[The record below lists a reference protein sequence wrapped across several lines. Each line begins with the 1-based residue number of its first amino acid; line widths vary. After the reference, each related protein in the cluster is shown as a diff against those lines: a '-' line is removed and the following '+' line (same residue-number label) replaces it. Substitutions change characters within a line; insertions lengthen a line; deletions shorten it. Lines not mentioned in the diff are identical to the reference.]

1 MNEKIRILC
10 IAPYESMRGL
20 IQTVSRELPEVE
32 ASVYVGDLNAGL
44 EIALRD
50 FHNNYDAVIS
60 RGCTAE
66 VIRRQ
71 IDLPV
76 IEIPVTVMDIVRAM
90 RLAESISKPFAI
102 IGSPNIL
109 VKAKTIPALLGVPLM
124 TFPASDDVE
133 ARHQLQQIGDKK
145 YILLCDM
152 ISYTTAQEM
161 GMNAI
166 LITSDADSI
175 RTAFHEATRV
185 CENYSRLREENLFLR
200 KLLWNQIHNTVVFT
214 GDGTLYFSTVQDVG
228 SPIVQ
233 YLQKES
239 QNAHDEV
246 QNHFLKQINNVSY
259 NIRKHYESFYGK
271 EYTIFYFSESRV
283 ASQDVRRGIRFLSRR
298 EAEEEYQQSFY
309 SAANLMRDMQQQIQ
323 QVNTSSQPLMVC
335 GEAGTCKEEVVCY
348 IYSNS
353 EWKKH
358 PLVIVD
364 CFMLGEKSWNFLM
377 DHHNSPLAKS
387 DSTIFIQDIDTLS
400 APRRHQ
406 LMVALLTMEVCKRNR
421 VILSCVCGANQRIS
435 EEGLNFTEKLE
446 CLTLL
451 LPPLRM
457 RASRMSSMVTFYL
470 NYLNVK
476 LEGQTLGTNEQAI
489 KALQAYDWPHNYSQ
503 FKRVMHGL
511 TLSCPDRYITAE
523 DVEAVLLRERNMT
536 SPGTTG
542 EGREVPLDLRM
553 TLNELNKEIIRRV
566 LEEEG
571 GNQTSTA
578 QRLGIGRTTLWRL
591 LNNG

>member
-20 IQTVSRELPEVE
+20 IQTVAQELPGVE

-50 FHNNYDAVIS
+50 FHNDYDAVIS

-66 VIRRQ
+66 VIRQ
-71 IDLPV
+71 KIDLPV

-90 RLAESISKPFAI
+90 RLSESMSMPYAI
-102 IGSPNIL
+102 VGSPNIL
-109 VKAKTIPALLGVPLM
+109 ERAKTIPQLLGVPVM
-124 TFPASDDVE
+124 IFPAANDVE
-133 ARHQLQQIGDKK
+133 ARQRLKEIGDKN

-161 GMNAI
+161 GLDAV

-175 RTAFHEATRV
+175 RTAFREAVRV
-185 CENYSRLREENLFLR
+185 CENFSRMRDENLFLR

-214 GDGTLYFSTVQDVG
+214 REGTLYFSTVADAG
-228 SPIVQ
+228 SAIIQ
-233 YLQKES
+233 FLQEES
-239 QNAHDEV
+239 RRAHDEV
-246 QNHFLKQINNVSY
+246 QNHYLKQINNICY
-259 NIRKHYESFYGK
+259 NIRKDYESFNGK
-271 EYTIFYFSESRV
+271 EYTVFYFSESRIS
-283 ASQDVRRGIRFLSRR
+283 SQDVRRGIRYLSRT
-298 EAEEEYQQSFY
+298 EAETEYQESFY
-309 SAANLMRDMQQQIQ
+309 SATNLMRGMQQQIQ
-323 QVNTSSQPLMVC
+323 QINSSSQPLMVC
-335 GEAGTCKEEVVCY
+335 GEQGTCKEQVVCY
-348 IYSNS
+348 IYCNS

-358 PLVIVD
+358 SLIIID
-364 CFMLGEKSWNFLM
+364 CFMLSEKSWNFLM

-400 APRRHQ
+400 VPRRHQ
-406 LMVALLTMEVCKRNR
+406 LMVTLLTMEVCKRNR
-421 VILSCVCGANQRIS
+421 VILSCVCGPNERIS
-435 EEGLNFTEKLE
+435 EEGMNYMEKLE

-457 RASRMSSMVTFYL
+457 RAHQMPSMATFYL
-470 NYLNVK
+470 NYLNVQ
-476 LEGQTLGTNEQAI
+476 LEGQTLGITEQAV
-489 KALQAYDWPHNYSQ
+489 KALQSYDWPHNYSQ

-511 TLSCPDRYITAE
+511 ALSNPNRYISGE
-523 DVEAVLLRERNMT
+523 DVDAILLRERNMT
-536 SPGTTG
+536 SPGIRAEGG
-542 EGREVPLDLRM
+542 EIPLDLHM
-553 TLNELNKEIIRRV
+553 TLNDINKEIIRRV